1 MKIKIHFCIYLI
13 FLIASCTEKETP
25 ADNTNLN
32 SIENS
37 IKGKWLLKSKSDSL
51 FNQNAL
57 VNTSSYTSFSG
68 EPYLEL
74 LTTRT
79 KGALMGGEKAKDYR
93 DVGSNLGLI
102 ELGPPVPVTSENGYW
117 YYDEKSKIFVA
128 GGLNLNVLKSTSKEL
143 VLQFKYGEISSI
155 SYKITWT
162 YKR

>member
-79 KGALMGGEKAKDYR
+79 KGALMGGVRKR
-93 DVGSNLGLI
+93 
-102 ELGPPVPVTSENGYW
+102 
-117 YYDEKSKIFVA
+117 
-128 GGLNLNVLKSTSKEL
+128 
-143 VLQFKYGEISSI
+143 
-155 SYKITWT
+155 KITEMSAQIWG
-162 YKR
+162 